1 MSVTLPA
8 AQPGPLI
15 RPGWA
20 DIPPED
26 VDRLLG
32 DVAVAARDSL
42 LPADADLLRRAIATD
57 HRAWDGLAGRA
68 VPERVVLRASEGTPL
83 RDVLRVLMASVRT
96 GSSIDVSLSWPLSDR
111 LHRALQRVGADVRV
125 ETVRAWGRRVSRG
138 GHRLRVVGPRL
149 SRSTVLRRAMV
160 RPELWAAGA
169 DTADVDLVGAGEL
182 ERLAMPA
189 GSGIL
194 TPVAAAAPTGVP
206 DALSV

>member
-1 MSVTLPA
+1 
-8 AQPGPLI
+8 
-15 RPGWA
+15 
-20 DIPPED
+20 
-26 VDRLLG
+26 
-32 DVAVAARDSL
+32 
-42 LPADADLLRRAIATD
+42 
-57 HRAWDGLAGRA
+57 
-68 VPERVVLRASEGTPL
+68 
-83 RDVLRVLMASVRT
+83 
-96 GSSIDVSLSWPLSDR
+96 
-111 LHRALQRVGADVRV
+111 
-125 ETVRAWGRRVSRG
+125 
-138 GHRLRVVGPRL
+138 LRVVGPRL